1 MTRQSPTPTVFV
13 VDDDPSVCRSL
24 DMLLR
29 SFGHPAETYG
39 SADAFLR
46 AYRPE
51 RPGCLVLDLRMPGMS
66 GLDLQR
72 ELGSRGAPLPIVFI
86 TAHGDVPA
94 AVQAL
99 QGGAVDFLQKP
110 FRDQDL
116 IDKVERALEQN
127 AKARRERAA
136 RREITD
142 RIRSLTS
149 REMQVMEF
157 VVKGLTNRAIAE
169 GLELSERTV
178 EIHRARMMRKM
189 VARSLPD
196 LVQMVT
202 RVRTGPAAHAP
213 D

>member
-1 MTRQSPTPTVFV
+1 MTRHSPAPTVFV

-24 DMLLR
+24 EMLVR
-29 SFGHPAETYG
+29 SFGLQAETYG

-46 AYRPE
+46 AYRRD
-51 RPGCLVLDLRMPGMS
+51 RPGCLILDLRMPGMS

-72 ELGSRGAPLPIVFI
+72 ELGRRGSALPIVFI

-94 AVQAL
+94 AVEAL
-99 QGGAVDFLQKP
+99 QGGAADFLLKP

-116 IDKVERALEQN
+116 IEKIERAIEQN
-127 AKARRERAA
+127 TRVRREGAA

-142 RIRSLTS
+142 RIRMLTS

-157 VVKGLTNRAIAE
+157 VVKGMTNRAIAE

-189 VARSLPD
+189 VARTLPD
-196 LVQMVT
+196 LVKMVT
-202 RVRTGPAAHAP
+202 RVRSGTAAPPPH
-213 D
+213 

>member
-1 MTRQSPTPTVFV
+1 MPRQSQTPTVFV
-13 VDDDPSVCRSL
+13 VDDDPSVCRAL

-29 SFGHPAETYG
+29 SFGYHAETYG

-46 AYRPE
+46 AYRSD

-72 ELGSRGAPLPIVFI
+72 DLGHRGSALPIVFI

-99 QGGAVDFLQKP
+99 KGGATDFLQKP

-116 IDKVERALEQN
+116 MDKVERALELN
-127 AKARRERAA
+127 ARARRDGAA

-142 RIRSLTS
+142 RVRTLTS
-149 REMQVMEF
+149 REMQVMES
-157 VVKGLTNRAIAE
+157 VVKGMTNRAIAE
-169 GLELSERTV
+169 GLALSERTV

-189 VARSLPD
+189 VARTLPD
-196 LVQMVT
+196 LVKMVT
-202 RVRTGPAAHAP
+202 RVRASPAAPPPH
-213 D
+213 